1 MPSPQFVVNAYRY
14 DPYLKFKFAVFWEG
28 RYVAGMSQVSALTR
42 TTQVVD
48 YREGGDPS
56 VMRKQPGMTSY
67 EPITLSRGVTHDKE
81 FEQWANRVWNV
92 GGAGGTEVSL
102 ANFRRDLIIE
112 LRNEAGQKV
121 LAYNVYRAWVS
132 QFIALPDLDASDS
145 TVAIQSI
152 QLQHEGFQRDLA
164 VVEPVQPSFTIPE

>member
-28 RYVAGMSQVSALTR
+28 RYVAGMSQISALTR
-42 TTQVVD
+42 NTQPID

-56 VMRKQPGMTSY
+56 VMRKQPGMTSF

-81 FEQWANRVWNV
+81 FEQWANRVWNI
-92 GGAGGTEVSL
+92 GGAGGAEISL
-102 ANFRRDLIIE
+102 ENFRRDIIIE

-121 LAYNVYRAWVS
+121 MAYNVYRCWVS
-132 QFIALPDLDASDS
+132 QFTALPDLDASES
-145 TVAIQSI
+145 AVAIQSI
-152 QLQHEGFQRDLA
+152 QLQHEGWERDLS
-164 VVEPVQPSFTIPE
+164 VVEPVQPSFTIPD